1 MDIYLRVRELSCGQT
16 NTQRE
21 RDTHRHTQVITIP
34 VPPLY
39 RGAQVTTTTAAAAS
53 AAASVLLAVSQGN
66 EDVDGGEISTEWN
79 KAVTEEQSEQYTR
92 YQQVIRKEA
101 SPASLCK
108 ANTASSRQRTV
119 MKLDCSMSPN

>member
-1 MDIYLRVRELSCGQT
+1 
-16 NTQRE
+16 
-21 RDTHRHTQVITIP
+21 VITIP

-39 RGAQVTTTTAAAAS
+39 RGAQVTTTTAAAAAAS